1 MAKMF
6 EMMKQVKQMKKMQKE
21 LKKKEVEI
29 SINEKTVTVVARGD
43 MTIKSITIAEEL
55 LSPAN
60 KVRLEKALTS
70 TVNGAMDSAKKAA
83 AGDMAKLTEGMGL
96 GGLMGGM

>member
-6 EMMKQVKQMKKMQKE
+6 EMMKQVQQMKKMQKE

-29 SINEKTVTVVARGD
+29 SSNDKTVTVVARGD
-43 MTIKSITIAEEL
+43 MTIKSIKIAPEAMDA
-55 LSPAN
+55 SRPD
-60 KVRLEKALTS
+60 RLEKTLVS
-70 TVNGAMDSAKKAA
+70 TINGAMDSAKKAA
-83 AGDMAKLTEGMGL
+83 ASDMAKLTEGMGL

>member
-6 EMMKQVKQMKKMQKE
+6 EMMKQVKQMKKMQKD

-29 SINEKTVTVVARGD
+29 SNNEKTITVVARGD
-43 MTIKSITIAEEL
+43 MTIKSIKIAPEAIDA
-55 LSPAN
+55 SKPD
-60 KVRLEKALTS
+60 RLEKALVS
-70 TVNGAMDSAKKAA
+70 TVNSAMDSAKKAA
-83 AGDMAKLTEGMGL
+83 ANDMAKLTEGMGL